1 MMAAVLVLDQSGF
14 TRSVRS
20 ERLRKKA
27 ALQGNG
33 HSMRAIIGA
42 ELRKN
47 VLHVRLHGGFGQV
60 ELIGNDLVGGACRD
74 TAKYLDL
81 TFGED
86 IVGNVLC
93 KFFRDFGR
101 DAAAALMHRPNG
113 INQICSK
120 RGFEHVPGSAR
131 LEGSQSLNISAI
143 GCQHNETSGREF
155 ETYRLDGLYPENVVQ
170 QE

>member
-1 MMAAVLVLDQSGF
+1 MMAAVLVLNQSGF
-14 TRSVRS
+14 TLSVRS

-47 VLHVRLHGGFGQV
+47 VLHMRLHGRFGQV
-60 ELIGNDLVGGACRD
+60 ELIGNDLVGLACRD
-74 TAKYLDL
+74 AAKYLDL
-81 TFGED
+81 TFAED

-93 KFFRDFGR
+93 KFSRNFGR
-101 DAAAALMHRPNG
+101 DAALAPMHRPNG

-120 RGFEHVPGSAR
+120 RGFEHVAGSAC
-131 LEGSQSLNISAI
+131 LESPQSLNISAI
-143 GCQHNETSGREF
+143 GCQPNETTHRQF
-155 ETYRLDGLYPENVVQ
+155 DTYL
-170 QE
+170 